1 VTLGI
6 MSKNNEIVAIK
17 ASGISMYRLA
27 VPLLLA
33 GLALAVT
40 MIVLDD
46 TYLPYANQRQ
56 DALHNLIKGRP
67 PQTYTHPQRWI
78 FGEGS
83 KIYNYDLFDPT
94 QNLFAGSRCWR
105 SIRPR
110 FRCGAVSLRRARG
123 GRRRKSVGSRRELG
137 ARFCRW
143 RDCPVRAASAGHLA
157 AGAHRTPVIST

>member
-46 TYLPYANQRQ
+46 TYLPYASQRQ
-56 DALHNLIKGRP
+56 DALRNQIKGKP
-67 PQTYTHPQRWI
+67 PQTYTHP
-78 FGEGS
+78 S
-83 KIYNYDLFDPT
+83 
-94 QNLFAGSRCWR
+94 AGSSVKTQKSTITISSTPRRIFWR
-105 SIRPR
+105 TH
-110 FRCGAVSLRRARG
+110 GAGNRSGDVSGAATHLCIARAVVGNAKGVGTRR
-123 GRRRKSVGSRRELG
+123 
-137 ARFCRW
+137 
-143 RDCPVRAASAGHLA
+143 
-157 AGAHRTPVIST
+157 